1 MALSFSK
8 SAQKKAW
15 ISVVKTTLTG
25 GSCEGLIWCSLVF
38 IVGQTTPAID
48 SRLQNESRNFGDILQ
63 EPFQDS
69 YNNLTLKTIFLL
81 KHFVRDRP
89 RLNFLLKVDD
99 NCYVNLGEF
108 LHLFFKLLV
117 IFYP

>member
-1 MALSFSK
+1 
-8 SAQKKAW
+8 
-15 ISVVKTTLTG
+15 VKRTLTG
-25 GSCEGLIWCSLVF
+25 VSCEGLIWCSVVF
-38 IVGQTTPAID
+38 IVGQTSPAID
-48 SRLQNESRNFGDILQ
+48 SRVQNESRNFGDILQ

-108 LHLFFKLLV
+108 LHLLFFKLLV
-117 IFYP
+117 IFFP